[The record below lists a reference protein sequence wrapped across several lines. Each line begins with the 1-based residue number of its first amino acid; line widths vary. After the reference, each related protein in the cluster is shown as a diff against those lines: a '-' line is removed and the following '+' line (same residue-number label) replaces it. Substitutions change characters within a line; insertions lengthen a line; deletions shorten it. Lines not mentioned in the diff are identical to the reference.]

1 MKNNIGN
8 KTMKDSGMSN
18 SQFMKA
24 QKAFQAQHPEYD
36 RLLKSLQEQEE
47 KSLNLWEKFLIFV
60 KKCVK
65 YK

>member
-1 MKNNIGN
+1 
-8 KTMKDSGMSN
+8 MKDSGMSN

-36 RLLKSLQEQEE
+36 RLLLSLKEQEK
-47 KSLNLWEKFLIFV
+47 KSLNFWDKLLIFV